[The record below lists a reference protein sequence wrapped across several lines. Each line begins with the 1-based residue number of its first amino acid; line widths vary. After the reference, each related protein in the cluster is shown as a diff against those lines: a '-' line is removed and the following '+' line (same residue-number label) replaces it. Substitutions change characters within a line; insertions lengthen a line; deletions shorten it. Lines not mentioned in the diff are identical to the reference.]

1 MQNMSYDSI
10 DIGNYVGDA
19 YDIIQSFARR
29 LNDSPL
35 RFSSS
40 FSFSFSLALLFF
52 CIDQT
57 TTKKKKNLYVF
68 VFVLSFVRSFYLY
81 PKCIST

>member
-35 RFSSS
+35 RFS

-57 TTKKKKNLYVF
+57 TTKKKNLYVF

>member
-1 MQNMSYDSI
+1 MSYDSI

-35 RFSSS
+35 RFS

-52 CIDQT
+52 LHRSNNDEEEESICICIC
-57 TTKKKKNLYVF
+57 LV
-68 VFVLSFVRSFYLY
+68 VCSFVLLVS
-81 PKCIST
+81 